1 MAHSWQAIQAGFMQR
16 ITERE
21 WAPGDL
27 IPSESE
33 LASELGC
40 SRVTVNRALRD
51 LAERGLLDRKR
62 KAGTRVVENPERKA
76 TFAIPV
82 IRLEVEASG
91 AVYQHQLL
99 ELKSKAITAAVA
111 QRMSLELG
119 NKPLYLRALH
129 MADDQPFAFEER
141 WINSEAVP
149 ELQPEVLQ
157 EMSANE
163 WLVNN
168 APFTRGDLC
177 LGAQQADANI
187 AKLMQCQL
195 GDALLVIERSTWSH
209 KQCITFV
216 RLLYA
221 PGYQVRTVL

>member
-62 KAGTRVVENPERKA
+62 KAGTRVVQNPERKA
-76 TFAIPV
+76 TFVIPV
-82 IRLEVEASG
+82 IRLEVEAGG

-99 ELKSKAITAAVA
+99 EVKNKKCTAAVE
-111 QRMSLELG
+111 QRMGLEQG
-119 NKPLYLRALH
+119 SKALYVRTLH
-129 MADDQPFAFEER
+129 KADDQPFAFEER
-141 WINSEAVP
+141 WINREAVP
-149 ELQPEVLQ
+149 ALQPEVLQ
-157 EMSANE
+157 EVSANE

-168 APFTRGDLC
+168 APFTRGDLS
-177 LGAQQADANI
+177 LGAQQADADI
-187 AKLMQCQL
+187 AKLMQCEL
-195 GDALLVIERSTWSH
+195 GDALLAIERSTWSG

-216 RLLYA
+216 RLIYA
-221 PGYQVRTVL
+221 PSYQLRTVL